1 MSSSEKP
8 LALYGA
14 IAANTAIAATKFTAA
29 AFTGSSAMLSEGIHS
44 VVDTGNQLL
53 LLLGLKRSRRPAD
66 RDHPFGHGKELY
78 FWSLIVAVVLF
89 GVGGGMSL
97 YEGIT
102 HIQHPSGLE
111 DPTWNYVTLAAAFVF
126 EGLSWAL
133 ALRELRRTL
142 PGVGVWRAIRTSKD
156 PAIFIVLVEDTA
168 ALAGLVLAATGIWL
182 GHYFD
187 DPLWDGLASV
197 AIGVVLAGVA
207 VFLVYE
213 SRGLLIGEAADE
225 ATVVSVQRIAG
236 ADAAVVRAG
245 RPLTMHLGTA
255 DVLVNLDVEFR
266 ADVPAREVAA
276 SAARIE
282 AAIRAAHPEV
292 QRVYLEAGAVAGEPG
307 ISGPGIAPPGAA

>member
-14 IAANTAIAATKFTAA
+14 IAANTAIAATKFAAA

-53 LLLGLKRSRRPAD
+53 LLLGLKRSRRPPD

-89 GVGGGMSL
+89 GIGGGMSL
-97 YEGIT
+97 YEGIG
-102 HIQHPSGLE
+102 HLQHPPAELE
-111 DPTWNYVTLAAAFVF
+111 DPTWNYVTLGAAFVF
-126 EGLSWAL
+126 EALSWAL
-133 ALRELRRTL
+133 ALRELRKTL
-142 PGVGVWRAIRTSKD
+142 PGVGTWQAIRTSKD
-156 PAIFIVLVEDTA
+156 PAIFVVLVEDTA
-168 ALAGLVLAATGIWL
+168 ALAGLILAAVGIWL
-182 GHYFD
+182 GHFTG
-187 DPLWDGLASV
+187 DPMWDGLASV

-213 SRGLLIGEAADE
+213 SHGLLLGEAADE
-225 ATVVSVQRIAG
+225 ATVESVQRIAG

-245 RPLTMHLGTA
+245 RPLTMHFGTS
-255 DVLVNLDVEFR
+255 DVLVNLDVEFQP
-266 ADVPAREVAA
+266 DIPAREVAA

-292 QRVYLEAGAVAGEPG
+292 QRVYLEAGAIAGEPG
-307 ISGPGIAPPGAA
+307 VAPPAAA

>member
-8 LALYGA
+8 VALYGA
-14 IAANTAIAATKFTAA
+14 IAANTAIAATKFAAA

-102 HIQHPSGLE
+102 HIQHPSALE

-126 EGLSWAL
+126 EALSWGL
-133 ALRELRRTL
+133 ALRELRKTL

-168 ALAGLVLAATGIWL
+168 ALAGLVLAAVGIWL
-182 GHYFD
+182 GHFFN
-187 DPLWDGLASV
+187 DPLWDGLASI

-213 SRGLLIGEAADE
+213 SRGLLVGEAADE
-225 ATVVSVQRIAG
+225 ATVLDIERIAA
-236 ADAAVVRAG
+236 ADPAVVRAG

-266 ADVPAREVAA
+266 ADVPASEVAA

-307 ISGPGIAPPGAA
+307 IRGPGIAPPGAA